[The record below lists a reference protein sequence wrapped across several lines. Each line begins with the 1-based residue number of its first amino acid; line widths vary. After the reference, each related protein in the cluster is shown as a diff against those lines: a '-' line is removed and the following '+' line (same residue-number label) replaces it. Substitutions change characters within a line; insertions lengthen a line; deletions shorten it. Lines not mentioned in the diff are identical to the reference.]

1 MAANTSK
8 CALVINQSLVVL
20 GKLRVDHNKQ
30 KVFNFGL
37 YF

>member
-1 MAANTSK
+1 MAANTSM
-8 CALVINQSLVVL
+8 CALVITKSLAVL

-30 KVFNFGL
+30 KVFKFGL